1 MIFSFAAALNF
12 IAAFF
17 FITGA
22 VSLKEKTQENVEE
35 IADLSKKQ
43 FHYVIERTMT
53 EFLSPDGEDLRKE
66 DSTIVAYQNLFDV
79 TYYDL
84 SLSFDMTGKSIDGEL
99 TMTAEPLSDT
109 LGLVY
114 LNFYDNMKVNEVKYT
129 RNAVEDKTFE
139 TAVDADFKREKDY
152 VIVELK
158 DKPSKGLAFSMK
170 IKYSG
175 TPKTLGFDSFSF
187 KTIYG
192 NPTAYNLSEPNYGPT
207 WWPSKDRPNDKA
219 LSTVRL
225 TVPAGFTGVSNGL
238 LSGTT
243 QNTDGTTTFVWMNSY
258 PIATYL
264 VSVVVAKFAHWE
276 DTYTSVDGNKTM
288 PVVYYVYPRDSA
300 NARIDWKETPEMIAL
315 YAKTFG
321 EYPFINEKYGMAQ
334 FGWTSGAM
342 EHQTL
347 TSMGYLLITGDARY
361 EHVVAHEL
369 AHHWWGDCV
378 TLENWDNI
386 WLNEG
391 FASYCEALWEEQKR
405 GIQAYFDYMKK
416 QDYGYF
422 SGTVYAPEAFIN
434 DYRVYATVYL
444 KGSWVLHML
453 RGVMGDELFFKT
465 LREYYDRFKYSNA
478 NTEQFVTV
486 AEEIY
491 GQPLDWFFD
500 EWVYKGTGRPKY
512 EYSWRFEN
520 FQDQP
525 NSGAYTVRLQLK
537 QVQTDYDVYKMPIR
551 VTIIT
556 EAGDREFTVF
566 NDTKEQSFLLTVD
579 SKPKEIKL
587 DRDGWILK
595 KVAKGKYEG

>member
-1 MIFSFAAALNF
+1 MIFSLASVLNLV
-12 IAAFF
+12 AAFF

-22 VSLKEKTQENVEE
+22 VSLKEKTQENARE
-35 IADLSKKQ
+35 ISDLSKKH
-43 FHYVIERTMT
+43 FHYIVERTIT
-53 EFLSPDGEDLRKE
+53 EFLEPEGEDLRAE

-79 TYYDL
+79 IHYEL
-84 SLSFDMTGKSIDGEL
+84 SLSFNMTGKSIDGEL
-99 TMTAEPLSDT
+99 IMTAEPLTDT
-109 LGLVY
+109 LSLVY
-114 LNFYDNMKVNEVKYT
+114 LNFYENMKVSQVNYT
-129 RNAVEDKTFE
+129 RNALESKAYE
-139 TAVDADFKREKDY
+139 TAVNADFKREKDY

-158 DKPSKGLAFSMK
+158 DKPMKGTQFLIR

-192 NPTAYNLSEPNYGPT
+192 SPTVYNLSEPNYGPT

-225 TVPAGFTGVSNGL
+225 TVPSGFTGVSNGL
-238 LSGTT
+238 LRETITNG
-243 QNTDGTTTFVWMNSY
+243 DGTTTFVWENSY

-264 VSVVVAKFAHWE
+264 VSVVVAKFAYWE
-276 DTYTSVDGNKTM
+276 DTYTSLDGNKTM
-288 PVVYYVYPRDSA
+288 PVVYYVYPRDSTK
-300 NARIDWKETPEMIAL
+300 ARIDWKDTPEMIKLFAQR
-315 YAKTFG
+315 FG
-321 EYPFINEKYGMAQ
+321 EYPFINEKYGMAE

-347 TSMGYLLITGDARY
+347 TSMGYLLITGDGTY

-369 AHHWWGDCV
+369 AHHWWGDAV
-378 TLENWDNI
+378 TLGDWNNI

-391 FASYCEALWEEQKR
+391 FASYCEALWEEYRR
-405 GIQAYFDYMKK
+405 GKEAYFEYMKK

-422 SGTVYAPEAFIN
+422 SGTVYAPEAFID

-444 KGSWVLHML
+444 KGSWVVHML
-453 RGVMGDELFFKT
+453 RGVMGDNLFFQT
-465 LREYYDRFKYSNA
+465 LREYYERYKYRNA
-478 NTEQFVTV
+478 TTQDFQKA

-500 EWVYKGTGRPKY
+500 QWVYKGKSRPKY
-512 EYSWRFEN
+512 EYSWRFED

-525 NSGAYTVRLQLK
+525 NSGAYTVRLRLK
-537 QVQTDYDVYKMPIR
+537 QVQTDWDVYKMPIQ
-551 VTIIT
+551 VSIIT
-556 EAGDREFTVF
+556 EAGEREFTVF
-566 NDTKEQSFLLTVD
+566 NDSREQSFLLTVD

-587 DRDGWILK
+587 DKDGWILK
-595 KVAKGKYEG
+595 QVAKGKYEG